1 MSPVCVMLSQNTIS
15 QGETPPLPVA
25 APSLAE
31 LTQALAQA
39 HGNVFTMWVG
49 PTPVVVLSGFR
60 VVKEALVSNSEQLSG
75 RPLTQLFRDL
85 FGERG
90 VICSNGHTW
99 RQQRRFCLVTLQE
112 LGRGKLALELQ
123 LQGEAAELAEAFHQ
137 EQGRPFDPRVH
148 IVTST
153 ARVIGALVFG
163 RCFLLEDPF
172 LQELIQAIDFGLASV
187 NTIWRKLSPGS
198 SLCYYCFHYCLDY
211 FGSVENFQM
220 TSGSGM
226 PMSEVPD
233 HFGAPSTILSCPD
246 SGSAPEQPL
255 GGPLPP
261 QLYDLFLWAFR
272 RRPGPHQEMF
282 RYQKAVR
289 GYICREISR
298 HKLRTP
304 EAPKDFIS
312 CYLAQI
318 IKATAD
324 PVSTLNEENLI
335 QVVVDLFL
343 GGTDTTATT
352 LCWAL
357 IYMVQHGAI
366 QERVQR
372 ELDEVLGTSRAVRYE
387 GRERLPNTRAVLHE
401 EQRLSSVVTAGA
413 VRQCVT
419 STRVRDHPVPK
430 STIILPNLASVFY
443 DSECWETPQQFNPG
457 HFRDKDGNFLVNE
470 AFLPFSAGHRV
481 CLGDQLVWMELF
493 LMFATLLRTFWFQ
506 LPERSPGLRLEYIFG
521 GTRQPRPQKICAVPR
536 LNCLN
541 PGPREEGV

>member
-1 MSPVCVMLSQNTIS
+1 MFSLLSGLALLAVSFLLLKLGTIYWERS
-15 QGETPPLPVA
+15 RLPPGPFPFPILGNLWQLSFQLHPETL
-25 APSLAE
+25 L
-31 LTQALAQA
+31 QLAQA
-39 HGNVFTMWVG
+39 HSNVFTVWVG

-60 VVKEALVSNSEQLSG
+60 VVKEALVSNSEQFSG
-75 RPLTQLFRDL
+75 RPLTPLFRDL

-99 RQQRRFCLVTLQE
+99 RQQKRLCLATLRE
-112 LGRGKLALELQ
+112 LGLGKRALELQ

-163 RCFLLEDPF
+163 RHFLLEDPF
-172 LQELIQAIDFGLASV
+172 FQELIQAIDFGLAFVS
-187 NTIWRKLSPGS
+187 TIWRR
-198 SLCYYCFHYCLDY
+198 
-211 FGSVENFQM
+211 
-220 TSGSGM
+220 
-226 PMSEVPD
+226 
-233 HFGAPSTILSCPD
+233 
-246 SGSAPEQPL
+246 
-255 GGPLPP
+255 
-261 QLYDLFLWAFR
+261 LYDLFPWAFR
-272 RRPGPHQEMF
+272 RLPGPHQEMF

-289 GYICREISR
+289 GYVCREINR

-318 IKATAD
+318 TKATDD
-324 PVSTLNEENLI
+324 PVSTFNEENLI
-335 QVVVDLFL
+335 QMVVDLFL

-366 QERVQR
+366 QERVQQ
-372 ELDEVLGTSRAVRYE
+372 ELDAVLGTSRAVRYE
-387 GRERLPNTRAVLHE
+387 DREQLPYTRAVLHE
-401 EQRLSSVVTAGA
+401 VQRLSSVVTAGA

-419 STRVRDHPVPK
+419 STRVHGHPVPK
-430 STIILPNLASVFY
+430 GTIILPNLASVLY
-443 DSECWETPQQFNPG
+443 DPKCWETPQQFNSG
-457 HFRDKDGNFLVNE
+457 HFLDKDGNFLVNE

-481 CLGDQLVWMELF
+481 SLGDQLAQMELF

-506 LPERSPGLRLEYIFG
+506 LPEGSPGLRLEYIFG
-521 GTRQPRPQKICAVPR
+521 GTRQPRPQKICAVPH
-536 LNCLN
+536 LNCPS
-541 PGPREEGV
+541 PGPGEEGVWPMAGGGGGLETCPPQRPSLVFFGS

>member
-1 MSPVCVMLSQNTIS
+1 MGP
-15 QGETPPLPVA
+15 
-25 APSLAE
+25 AE
-31 LTQALAQA
+31 LSLQPWDPVSPQLAQA
-39 HGNVFTMWVG
+39 HGNVFTVWVG

-75 RPLTQLFRDL
+75 RPLTPLFRDL
-85 FGERG
+85 FGER
-90 VICSNGHTW
+90 
-99 RQQRRFCLVTLQE
+99 
-112 LGRGKLALELQ
+112 
-123 LQGEAAELAEAFHQ
+123 
-137 EQGRPFDPRVH
+137 GRPFDPRVH

-163 RCFLLEDPF
+163 RCFLLEEPF
-172 LQELIQAIDFGLASV
+172 FQELIQAIDFGLAFVS
-187 NTIWRKLSPGS
+187 TIWRR
-198 SLCYYCFHYCLDY
+198 
-211 FGSVENFQM
+211 
-220 TSGSGM
+220 
-226 PMSEVPD
+226 
-233 HFGAPSTILSCPD
+233 
-246 SGSAPEQPL
+246 
-255 GGPLPP
+255 
-261 QLYDLFLWAFR
+261 LYDLFPWAFR
-272 RRPGPHQEMF
+272 HRPGPHQEMF

-318 IKATAD
+318 TKATDD
-324 PVSTLNEENLI
+324 PVSTFNEENLI

-387 GRERLPNTRAVLHE
+387 DRKRLPYTRAVLHE
-401 EQRLSSVVTAGA
+401 VQRLSSVVTAGA

-419 STRVRDHPVPK
+419 STRVHSHPMPK
-430 STIILPNLASVFY
+430 STIILPNLASVLY
-443 DSECWETPQQFNPG
+443 DPECWETPQQFNPG
-457 HFRDKDGNFLVNE
+457 HFWDKDGNFLVNE

-481 CLGDQLVWMELF
+481 CLGDQLVQMELF

-521 GTRQPRPQKICAVPR
+521 GTRQPWPQKICAVPR
-536 LNCLN
+536 LNCLK
-541 PGPREEGV
+541 PRSWRGGRVANGRGRGRSGDLSPTETFLSLFRLLKS